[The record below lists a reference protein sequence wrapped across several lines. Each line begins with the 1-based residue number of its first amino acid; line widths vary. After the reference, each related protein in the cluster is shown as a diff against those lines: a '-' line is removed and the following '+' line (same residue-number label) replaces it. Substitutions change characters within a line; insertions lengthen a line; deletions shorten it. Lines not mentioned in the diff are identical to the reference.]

1 MPMDNVDLTKL
12 TFLIAEDNSFM
23 LSQLRQQL
31 RGIGTGALFEAQ
43 DGEEA
48 FALLCAKKP
57 NFVIIDSEM
66 EPVSGLAF
74 VRQARTSKDNPNP
87 QVPIIVLVATP
98 SAAKLTEARDVGAT
112 EILTKPVSVKLLT
125 GRIQHILKNQRQFIH
140 EGSFAGPDR
149 RRKLIDGAVKTER
162 RHP

>member
-1 MPMDNVDLTKL
+1 MEDFDLTDL
-12 TFLIAEDNSFM
+12 TFLIAEDSRFM

-31 RGIGTGALFEAQ
+31 RGIGTGALLEAQ

-57 NFVIIDSEM
+57 DFVIIDSDM
-66 EPVSGLAF
+66 DPVSGLVF

-87 QVPIIVLVATP
+87 QVPIIVLVEAP
-98 SAAKLTEARDVGAT
+98 SAAKLAEARDVGTT
-112 EILTKPVSVKLLT
+112 EILTKPVSAKLLSE
-125 GRIQHILKNQRQFIH
+125 RIRHILKNQRQFIQK
-140 EGSFAGPDR
+140 GRFVGPDR
-149 RRKLIDGAVKTER
+149 RRKLIEGAVKSDR